1 MIKISDRTTTMTGT
15 TGDLIEEA
23 VSVIGAI
30 GKLIDEIEDIDNAG
44 KIELKIM
51 VLQGCSGAIFSKGE
65 EKIGFLRTINSKTG
79 EIKQREFGMDKR
91 DPKGQEE

>member
-15 TGDLIEEA
+15 TGELIEEA

-65 EKIGFLRTINSKTG
+65 EQKGFLQTINSKTG
-79 EIKQREFGMDKR
+79 EIKQREFGMDKK

>member
-1 MIKISDRTTTMTGT
+1 MIKISDGTTTMTGT
-15 TGDLIEEA
+15 TGELIEEA

-30 GKLIDEIEDIDNAG
+30 GRLIDEIEDIDNAG

-65 EKIGFLRTINSKTG
+65 EQKGFLQTVNSKTG
-79 EIKQREFGMDKR
+79 EIKQREFGMDKK